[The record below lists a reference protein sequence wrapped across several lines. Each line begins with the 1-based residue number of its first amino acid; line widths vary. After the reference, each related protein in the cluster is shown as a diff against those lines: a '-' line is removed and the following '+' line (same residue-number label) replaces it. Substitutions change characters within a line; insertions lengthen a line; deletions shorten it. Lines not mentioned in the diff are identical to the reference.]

1 MAFDP
6 GTPED
11 GLSTRERFR
20 RAFLTGTALM
30 IPLVLTLVVF
40 QLALNLVSQAVSPIV
55 SGFQLVFGADE
66 APQLLL
72 EVVTVVTLLAIILV
86 IGFVAEFRSDS
97 GHISETFDA
106 LMARIPGLGSVYTGT
121 RRMSEV
127 LLEQDTQSF
136 QEVKLVEFPREGAFM
151 IGFLTA
157 QPPDSIQESAD
168 ESSMQT
174 LFVPLAPNPVMGG
187 FLTHLPDERVH
198 DVDLTV
204 EEGVQSI
211 VTSGAAIDTRVDD
224 VDAHAGIADAE
235 FLEGDLIDWDG
246 LESDLLPGEN
256 DEDEA
261 GKPG

>member
-1 MAFDP
+1 
-6 GTPED
+6 
-11 GLSTRERFR
+11 
-20 RAFLTGTALM
+20 M
-30 IPLVLTLVVF
+30 IPLVLTLVVL
-40 QLALNLVSQAVSPIV
+40 QLALNLVASAVSPIV
-55 SGFQLVFGADE
+55 SGFQLVFGSDE

-72 EVVTVVTLLAIILV
+72 EVVTVVTLGAV
-86 IGFVAEFRSDS
+86 IMLIGLVAEYRS
-97 GHISETFDA
+97 GPGRISESFDA

-127 LLEQDTQSF
+127 LLEHDTQSF

-157 QPPDSIQESAD
+157 KPPETVETAAGA
-168 ESSMQT
+168 SSMQT

-211 VTSGAAIDTRVDD
+211 VTSGAAIDPRVDD
-224 VDAHAGIADAE
+224 IDVASGGIGDAQ
-235 FLEGDLIDWDG
+235 FLDGDLFDWEAIEPDV
-246 LESDLLPGEN
+246 LKD
-256 DEDEA
+256 DEDDRP
-261 GKPG
+261 GKPS